1 MDSFVQQGDVASGA
15 VALADRQQ
23 RRDDT
28 FTEGVAADLDHGEK
42 IGAALVQFRDGD
54 DAGQACLLALLPQRD
69 GGRLDLLAGGD
80 NEHCRVG
87 CPQPGAQLPD
97 VLGVTGGVQEVDLH
111 VPGGDGGQGE
121 GGRSLGG
128 VLLTAIT
135 LHPGAQEV
143 LEEGGLSRPAGTD
156 EDDITDLL
164 GRTDCYVSTRL

>member
-1 MDSFVQQGDVASGA
+1 MARKSARPWSSFVMAMMRGRPAFWHSSHNAMVAGWISSPAGI
-15 VALADRQQ
+15 
-23 RRDDT
+23 T
-28 FTEGVAADLDHGEK
+28 NTAAS
-42 IGAALVQFRDGD
+42 AAR
-54 DAGQACLLALLPQRD
+54 
-69 GGRLDLLAGGD
+69 
-80 NEHCRVG
+80 N
-87 CPQPGAQLPD
+87 PGAQLPD